1 MRAVL
6 FAILGIILVVQ
17 TATAGTLDKVRS
29 DGVFRIGYR
38 TDAQP
43 FAYQSAIGE
52 PEGYAVDLCRE
63 VAAATKQALGL
74 GEMKVEYV
82 TVTAEDRF
90 EAVKDGRVDILCD
103 PATVTL
109 TRREIV
115 DFSLFTFVDGASVL
129 YRADGPQ
136 GFEGLAG
143 QKVGVH
149 ADTTTEEKLKA
160 ALAKIGVEAEIV
172 PVPDHKM
179 GLERLANG
187 EFAAYFADRAILAFL
202 LFGSDQADKLKLSDQ
217 YFSQEPYA
225 LAIARGDDDFRLLVD
240 RTLAGLYRSEKI
252 VTIFAKSFGKA
263 MPSDILRV
271 MYSINALEE

>member
-17 TATAGTLDKVRS
+17 AATAGTLDKVKN

-38 TDAQP
+38 TDAAP

-74 GEMKVEYV
+74 AEMKVEYV
-82 TVTAEDRF
+82 TLTAEDRF
-90 EAVKDGRVDILCD
+90 QAVKDGRVDILCD

-109 TRREIV
+109 SRRALV

-129 YRADGPQ
+129 YRVDGPQ
-136 GFEGLAG
+136 GFEGLTG

-149 ADTTTEEKLKA
+149 ADTTTEEKLTA
-160 ALAKIGVEAEIV
+160 ALAKIGIEAEIV

-217 YFSQEPYA
+217 FYSQEPYA

-240 RTLAGLYRSEKI
+240 RTLAELYRSEKI

-263 MPSDILRV
+263 APSNILRV